1 MPIAHS
7 RTRPPWHLQ
16 RGYEGSRL
24 AAQLIATAYELALP
38 IRRQP
43 MSRPHC
49 SSSNAEVS
57 QQSSRPR
64 PQGVSA

>member
-24 AAQLIATAYELALP
+24 EAQRIATAYELALP

-43 MSRPHC
+43 LSRPHG
-49 SSSNAEVS
+49 SSSDAEAFS
-57 QQSSRPR
+57 HSSHPR
-64 PQGVSA
+64 PEGVSA

>member
-1 MPIAHS
+1 MPTTHP
-7 RTRPPWHLQ
+7 RTRPPWQLQ

-24 AAQLIATAYELALP
+24 EAQLIATAYELALP

-43 MSRPHC
+43 LSRPHR

-57 QQSSRPR
+57 QHSSRPR

>member
-1 MPIAHS
+1 MPTTHA
-7 RTRPPWHLQ
+7 RTRPPGQLQ

-24 AAQLIATAYELALP
+24 ATQLIATAYELALP

-43 MSRPHC
+43 LSRPQR
-49 SSSNAEVS
+49 SLGNAEVS
-57 QQSSRPR
+57 QHSSRPR

>member
-7 RTRPPWHLQ
+7 RTRPPWRLQ

-24 AAQLIATAYELALP
+24 EAQLIATAYELALP
-38 IRRQP
+38 ICRQP
-43 MSRPHC
+43 LSRPHRSC
-49 SSSNAEVS
+49 RNAEVS
-57 QQSSRPR
+57 QPSSRLR

>member
-24 AAQLIATAYELALP
+24 EAQLIATAYELALP

-43 MSRPHC
+43 LSRPHR
-49 SSSNAEVS
+49 SSNNAEAFLH
-57 QQSSRPR
+57 SSRLR
-64 PQGVSA
+64 PEGVSA

>member
-1 MPIAHS
+1 MPITHS

-16 RGYEGSRL
+16 RSYEGSRL
-24 AAQLIATAYELALP
+24 EAQLIATAYELALP

-43 MSRPHC
+43 LSRPQR
-49 SSSNAEVS
+49 SSSNAEVC
-57 QQSSRPR
+57 QHASRLR

>member
-16 RGYEGSRL
+16 RSYEGSRL
-24 AAQLIATAYELALP
+24 EAQLIATAYELALP

-43 MSRPHC
+43 LSRRHG
-49 SSSNAEVS
+49 SSSDAEVS
-57 QQSSRPR
+57 QHSSRLR

>member
-1 MPIAHS
+1 MPTTHP
-7 RTRPPWHLQ
+7 RTRSPGQLQ

-24 AAQLIATAYELALP
+24 EAQLVATAYELALP

-43 MSRPHC
+43 LSRPHG
-49 SSSNAEVS
+49 SPRDAEAFS
-57 QQSSRPR
+57 HASRPR

>member
-24 AAQLIATAYELALP
+24 EAQLVATAYELALP

-43 MSRPHC
+43 LSRPQC
-49 SSSNAEVS
+49 SFSNAEVS
-57 QQSSRPR
+57 QLASRLR
-64 PQGVSA
+64 PEGVSA

>member
-24 AAQLIATAYELALP
+24 EAQLIATAYELALP
-38 IRRQP
+38 IRSQP
-43 MSRPHC
+43 LSRPHR
-49 SSSNAEVS
+49 SSSDIEVS
-57 QQSSRPR
+57 QQASRLR

>member
-24 AAQLIATAYELALP
+24 EAQLIATAYELALP

-43 MSRPHC
+43 LFRPQP

-57 QQSSRPR
+57 QHSSRPR
-64 PQGVSA
+64 PEGVSA